1 MDTFLKFILTV
12 LVILIIGQ
20 IIYSYITFSSF
31 NCPDCPICPP
41 QKECSNLFPPSN
53 SEIIRHLHKIIIAGL
68 EDSIDGVDFLK
79 KNTIFAN
86 NVKIRFETD
95 AESILSKMRTELI
108 ENKKNIIKENIKY
121 VQTTD
126 KVKIEDFNKQFNLTE
141 YPSPLVI
148 FPGTDI
154 LFGWIASDNK
164 WKILINKNKY

>member
-12 LVILIIGQ
+12 LVVLIIGQ
-20 IIYSYITFSSF
+20 IIYSYMTFSSF

-41 QKECSNLFPPSN
+41 QNECSDLFPPSN
-53 SEIIRHLHKIIIAGL
+53 SEIIRHIHKKIIAGL
-68 EDSIDGVDFLK
+68 EDSVDGVAFLK
-79 KNTIFAN
+79 ENALFAN

-95 AESILSKMRTELI
+95 AEAILSKMRSELI
-108 ENKKNIIKENIKY
+108 DNKKNISKENIKY

-126 KVKIEDFNKQFNLTE
+126 KVKIEDFILQFNLTE

-154 LFGWIASDNK
+154 LFGWIESDNK
-164 WKILINKNKY
+164 WKMMINKDKY